1 MDDSSLVSNEPSK
14 LILTVVVCSYNRAY
28 YLMRCLDALLEQ
40 TMSKNVYEI
49 LVVDNKSIDGT
60 PELVAQYI
68 LSHQNVRYFREARQ
82 GLSFAR
88 NSGLA
93 KARADWV
100 AYVDDDGEVFPDFIQ
115 VVVETI
121 KSKEFDAFGGVYF
134 PKYSPGKP
142 KWFRD
147 DFASNALI
155 SRVPC
160 SIPSGPFWF
169 CGGICAFRRS
179 ALELVGGF
187 PVNLGM
193 SGQKLAYGEET
204 LVQVRLHRAGYKL
217 GFVPTIRMDHWVL
230 PAKYRLWHFASST
243 FGEGRDSWRSHD
255 QTPRWRPLLRI
266 YGSAVKRCLIAVS
279 RFAIAWVPG
288 TTWRAG
294 SCLAEIL
301 MAIGNAVGGTKGFL
315 ATRRLPGG

>member
-1 MDDSSLVSNEPSK
+1 MGNSSLISNGPSRA
-14 LILTVVVCSYNRAY
+14 ILTVVVCSYNRSF
-28 YLMRCLDALLEQ
+28 YLKHCLGALLKQ
-40 TMSKNVYEI
+40 TMSKEVYEI
-49 LVVDNKSIDGT
+49 LVIDNNSIDDT
-60 PELVAQYI
+60 PEIVAQY
-68 LSHQNVRYFREARQ
+68 SQAHENVRYFRETRQ
-82 GLSFAR
+82 GLSYAR

-93 KARADWV
+93 EVHTDWV

-115 VVVETI
+115 VVLETI
-121 KSKEFDAFGGVYF
+121 RSKEYDAFGGVYF

-147 DFASNALI
+147 DFASNSLI
-155 SRVPC
+155 SRIPC

-193 SGQKLAYGEET
+193 TGQKLAYGEET

-217 GFVPTIRMDHWVL
+217 GFVPSIRMDHWVL
-230 PAKYRLWHFASST
+230 PAKYRLWHFATSA

-255 QTPRWRPLLRI
+255 LAPRWRPLLRI
-266 YGSAVKRCLIAVS
+266 YGSAAKRCLIAVP

-288 TTWRAG
+288 TAWRAG

-301 MAIGNAVGGTKGFL
+301 MAIGNAVGSTKGFM
-315 ATRRLPGG
+315 AARRLSGG